1 MKTYLTIWFSSEGAG
16 PMEVVQRLG
25 GMGFKP
31 MKGQYDHVYD
41 WKREVDLEEALRLGN
56 AVHETLKGLKV
67 LYKMETV

>member
-1 MKTYLTIWFSSEGAG
+1 MIWFSSEGAG
-16 PMEVVQRLG
+16 PMEVVEKLQ

-31 MKGQYDHVYD
+31 LTGQYDHIYD
-41 WKREVDLEEALRLGN
+41 WKRTVTIEDVLGLGN